1 MFEHLSGEGDHT
13 SPPVQFG
20 RTQRIFD
27 FLAASIGLFLL
38 SPVFLFI
45 GLAVKFQDGGPVFY
59 RSMRVG
65 MGGKLFAIYK
75 FRSMVQGADRAGGGL
90 TVRGDRR
97 VTGVGRVLR
106 AYKLDELPQLF
117 NVVKGDMSL
126 VGARPEN
133 PEYVAKYNP
142 EQRAILR
149 FRPGITSP
157 ASLEYRNEEELLAGG
172 DTETLYLE
180 KILPHKLSI
189 DLAYLSR
196 RTVRSDLM
204 VILQTIGGIR

>member
-1 MFEHLSGEGDHT
+1 MFEHLSGAGGHT
-13 SPPVQFG
+13 PPLIQHG
-20 RTQRIFD
+20 RAQRIVD
-27 FLAASIGLFLL
+27 FLAASIGLFTL
-38 SPVFLFI
+38 SPLFLVI
-45 GLAVKFQDGGPVFY
+45 GVAVKLQDGGPVFY

-65 MGGKLFAIYK
+65 MGGTLFAIYK
-75 FRSMVQGADRAGGGL
+75 FRSMVQGADRVGGGL

-97 VTGVGRVLR
+97 VTGVGRLLR
-106 AYKLDELPQLF
+106 AHKLDELPQLF
-117 NVVKGDMSL
+117 NVLKGDMSL

-133 PEYVAKYNP
+133 PEYVGRYTP

-149 FRPGITSP
+149 YRPGITSP
-157 ASLEYRNEEELLAGG
+157 ASLQYRNEEELLAGG
-172 DTETLYLE
+172 DTDALYME

-189 DLAYLSR
+189 DLEYLSR

>member
-1 MFEHLSGEGDHT
+1 MFEHLSGAGEHT
-13 SPPVQFG
+13 PPVHHA
-20 RTQRIFD
+20 RVQRIVD
-27 FLAASIGLFLL
+27 FLAASIGLLLL
-38 SPVFLFI
+38 SPVLLAI
-45 GLAVKFQDGGPVFY
+45 GIAVKLQDGGPVFY

-65 MGGKLFAIYK
+65 MGGRLFAIYK

-97 VTGVGRVLR
+97 VTGVGRVIR
-106 AYKLDELPQLF
+106 AHKLDELPQLF
-117 NVVKGDMSL
+117 NVIKGDMSL

-133 PEYVAKYNP
+133 PEYVGKYTP

-157 ASLEYRNEEELLAGG
+157 ASLEYRNEEELLGG
-172 DTETLYLE
+172 GNTEALYLE

-204 VILQTIGGIR
+204 VILRTIGGIR